1 MKRIFNL
8 FALTSAAVFLI
19 GCVEENFENTIKV
32 NQGDEVVFG
41 ASASFEKSGK
51 TTKTDYSG
59 DIIDGYERVNWV
71 NGDQVYIYCSHEDGD
86 QSAHYKITGLD
97 PEDSES
103 KNHTATLS
111 KNYDVNPNGINWK
124 DVTKP
129 HTFYAMYPAPN
140 TFRKDQFDEAGNI
153 ISTSYSAHLSIDANN
168 VVEGFIPVNQDP
180 ISLPTGTARVGKPN
194 MDYAYMIAKQ
204 TVNNG
209 VIPEDGVFLSFRPI
223 VTAVEFTLV
232 AQDDVTISNVQIF
245 STTGAPICGPF
256 TTDLTGYVTNED
268 YPVCSSGSLTD
279 KYENMN
285 FSSINVSLY
294 ERDGDG
300 NPTSASITLS
310 SGQSVTFTVFMLPV
324 DISNLAIRVDA
335 HGYKTANLGNVV
347 SFEAHKKHYVRNL
360 PLPTAPVPEEGEEVK
375 PDGWF
380 EQLDPATFMKGLSI
394 PGSANAFSYH
404 YSTTSDQNYY
414 RTQSKDFE
422 TQWNLGVRCFEL
434 VSSKAGEYYEGSL
447 FGWGAEWRDYESLA
461 SAPIRCNNKQIP
473 NENNPTTID
482 DAVQMI
488 WNRVNGTNE
497 FAMIIFTYQP
507 TGDEEQGGWQRKPDV
522 YMSQL
527 NAYYNSLI
535 QNGAKVIKYSP
546 SLRAGDC
553 YGKLLLVARPSQ
565 EAEDTETMVDSATG
579 TGEILTIKG
588 WGSLPDKWTKRG
600 YQAKLFSGTT
610 PNTQVLIGTGNRYND
625 YSANAIG
632 YTFTETVEKYIYGKS
647 GDLPSKVNGTQD
659 FEYSTD
665 QIDSDGKPIVAWAQ
679 EWRRVYYP
687 TYNANVGGFQW
698 FESLEEKK
706 TDIKDTFSRSI
717 SREGNRVYF
726 NSIDGFF
733 MINNAQSYLHY
744 WAGNMGEIKAYAEHM
759 NDWLYKYVL
768 DIGVNNITGPLGVV
782 IMDYIGEGEGGTNL
796 PNIIINNNF
805 KFPLEEDPNYN
816 QTSTNVSVENWDI
829 EYLN

>member
-97 PEDSES
+97 PEDSNS

-180 ISLPTGTARVGKPN
+180 ISLSTGTARVGKPN

-204 TVNNG
+204 TVNDG

-245 STTGAPICGPF
+245 SATGAPICGPF
-256 TTDLTGYVTNED
+256 TTDLTGYGTNND

-294 ERDGDG
+294 ERDGNG
-300 NPTSASITLS
+300 NPTSASITLT

-324 DISNLAIRVDA
+324 DISNLSIRVDA
-335 HGYKTANLGNVV
+335 HGYKTANLGNAV

-360 PLPTAPVPEEGEEVK
+360 PLPTAPVPDEGEEVK
-375 PDGWF
+375 PEGWF
-380 EQLDPATFMKGLSI
+380 EQLDPATYMKGLSI

-434 VSSKAGEYYEGSL
+434 VSTRAGSGWSL
-447 FGWGAEWRDYESLA
+447 GFIGQWEDAESLA
-461 SAPIRCNNKQIP
+461 SAPIRCNNTQIP
-473 NENNPTTID
+473 TSSNPTTID
-482 DAVQMI
+482 DAVQEI
-488 WNRVNGTNE
+488 WEKVNGTNE

-507 TGDEEQGGWQRKPDV
+507 TGSNYDGGTRDANK

-527 NAYYNSLI
+527 NNYYNSLVQSGVKMI
-535 QNGAKVIKYSP
+535 RYSP

-553 YGKLLLVARPSQ
+553 YGKLILVARPSQ
-565 EAEDTETMVDSATG
+565 EGEDEETIVNSATG
-579 TGEILTIKG
+579 TGEILTVKG

-600 YQAKLFSGTT
+600 YPTRLYAGTKDGTIGTT
-610 PNTQVLIGTGNRYND
+610 KYNEV
-625 YSANAIG
+625 SANAIG
-632 YTFTETVEKYIYGKS
+632 YTYTDLMETYIFGKTGS
-647 GDLPSKVNGTQD
+647 LPTKGTQN
-659 FEYSTD
+659 FTYGTD
-665 QIDSDGKPIVAWAQ
+665 QTDSEGNPIVAWAQ
-679 EWRRVYYP
+679 EWRRVYSP
-687 TYNANVGGFQW
+687 SYNSTVGGFQW
-698 FESLEEKK
+698 FDSLQEKK
-706 TDIKDTFSRSI
+706 DDVTDTFRRSI
-717 SREGNRVYF
+717 SRENNRVYF
-726 NSIDGFF
+726 NSLDGFY
-733 MINNAQSYLHY
+733 ITNNSDSYLYY
-744 WAGNMGEIKAYAEHM
+744 WKGNMGEIKAYAEHM

-768 DIGVNNITGPLGVV
+768 DMGVNNITGPLGVV

>member
-97 PEDSES
+97 PEDSNS

-204 TVNNG
+204 TVNDG

-256 TTDLTGYVTNED
+256 TTDLTEYGTNED
-268 YPVCSSGSLTD
+268 YPVCLSGSLTD

-375 PDGWF
+375 PEGWF
-380 EQLDPATFMKGLSI
+380 EQLDPATYMKGISI

-434 VSSKAGEYYEGSL
+434 VSTRAGSGWSL
-447 FGWGAEWRDYESLA
+447 EIIGQWEDAESLA
-461 SAPIRCNNKQIP
+461 SAPIRCNNTQIP
-473 NENNPTTID
+473 TSSNPTTID
-482 DAVQMI
+482 DAVQEI
-488 WNRVNGTNE
+488 WEKVNGTNE

-507 TGDEEQGGWQRKPDV
+507 TGSNYDGGTRDANK

-527 NAYYNSLI
+527 NNYYNSLVQSGVKMI
-535 QNGAKVIKYSP
+535 RYSP

-553 YGKLLLVARPSQ
+553 YGKLILVARPSQ
-565 EAEDTETMVDSATG
+565 EGEDAETIVNSATG
-579 TGEILTIKG
+579 IGEILTVKG

-600 YQAKLFSGTT
+600 YPTRLYAGTKDGIIGTT
-610 PNTQVLIGTGNRYND
+610 KYNEV
-625 YSANAIG
+625 SANAIG
-632 YTFTETVEKYIYGKS
+632 YTYTDLMETYIFGKTGS
-647 GDLPSKVNGTQD
+647 LPTKGTQN
-659 FEYSTD
+659 FTYGTD
-665 QIDSDGKPIVAWAQ
+665 QTDSEGNPIVAWAQ
-679 EWRRVYYP
+679 EWRRVYSP
-687 TYNANVGGFQW
+687 SYNSTVGGFQW
-698 FESLEEKK
+698 FDSLQEKK
-706 TDIKDTFSRSI
+706 DDVTDTFRRSI
-717 SREGNRVYF
+717 SRENNRVYF
-726 NSIDGFF
+726 NSLDGFY
-733 MINNAQSYLHY
+733 ITNNSDSYLYY
-744 WAGNMGEIKAYAEHM
+744 WKGNMGEIKAYAEHM

-768 DIGVNNITGPLGVV
+768 DMGVNNITGPLGVV

>member
-59 DIIDGYERVNWV
+59 DIIEGYERVNWV
-71 NGDQVYIYCSHEDGD
+71 NGDQVYIYCSHDDGD

-180 ISLPTGTARVGKPN
+180 ISLSTGTARVGKPN

-204 TVNNG
+204 TVNDG
-209 VIPEDGVFLSFRPI
+209 VIPENGVFLSFRPI

-232 AQDDVTISNVQIF
+232 AQDEVTISNVQIF

-256 TTDLTGYVTNED
+256 TTDLTEYVTNED

-294 ERDGDG
+294 ERDGNG

-310 SGQSVTFTVFMLPV
+310 NGQSVTFTVFMLPV

-360 PLPTAPVPEEGEEVK
+360 PLPKAPVPDEGEEVK
-375 PDGWF
+375 PEGWF
-380 EQLDPATFMKGLSI
+380 EQLDPSTYMKGLSI

-434 VSSKAGEYYEGSL
+434 VSTRAGS
-447 FGWGAEWRDYESLA
+447 GWSWGYIGEWEDAESLA

-473 NENNPTTID
+473 NDSNPTRID

-507 TGDEEQGGWQRKPDV
+507 TGSNYDGGTRDANK

-527 NAYYNSLI
+527 NNYYNSLV
-535 QNGAKVIKYSP
+535 QSGVKVIKYSP
-546 SLRAGDC
+546 SLRVGDC
-553 YGKLLLVARPSQ
+553 YGKLILVARPSQ
-565 EAEDTETMVDSATG
+565 EGEDVETMVNSATG
-579 TGEILTIKG
+579 TGEILTVKG

-600 YQAKLFSGTT
+600 YPTQLYAGTT
-610 PNTQVLIGTGNRYND
+610 DGTIGTTKYNEV
-625 YSANAIG
+625 SANAIG
-632 YTFTETVEKYIYGKS
+632 YTYTDLMETYIYGKTGS
-647 GDLPSKVNGTQD
+647 LPAKGTRD
-659 FEYSTD
+659 FTYGTD
-665 QIDSDGKPIVAWAQ
+665 QTDSDGNPIVAWAQ
-679 EWRRVYYP
+679 EWRRVYSP
-687 TYNANVGGFQW
+687 AYNSNVGGFQW
-698 FESLEEKK
+698 FDSLQEKK
-706 TDIKDTFSRSI
+706 DDVTDTFRRSI
-717 SREGNRVYF
+717 SRENNRVYF
-726 NSIDGFF
+726 NSLDGFY
-733 MINNAQSYLHY
+733 ITNNSDSYLYY
-744 WAGNMGEIKAYAEHM
+744 WKGNMGEIKAYAEHM

-768 DIGVNNITGPLGVV
+768 DMGVNNITGPLGVV

>member
-51 TTKTDYSG
+51 ATKTDYSG

-180 ISLPTGTARVGKPN
+180 ISLSTGTARVGKPN

-245 STTGAPICGPF
+245 STDGAPICGPF
-256 TTDLTGYVTNED
+256 TTDLTEYGTNED

-294 ERDGDG
+294 ERDGNG

-360 PLPTAPVPEEGEEVK
+360 PLPTAPVPDEGEEVK
-375 PDGWF
+375 PEGWF
-380 EQLDPATFMKGLSI
+380 EQLDPSTYMKGLSI

-414 RTQSKDFE
+414 RTQSKDFA

-434 VSSKAGEYYEGSL
+434 VSTRA
-447 FGWGAEWRDYESLA
+447 GWGINYVYWDDDESLA
-461 SAPIRCNNKQIP
+461 SAPIRCNNKKLP
-473 NENNPTTID
+473 NSNNPITID
-482 DAVQMI
+482 DAVQEI
-488 WNRVNGTNE
+488 WGKVNGTNE

-507 TGDEEQGGWQRKPDV
+507 TGDDGDGGARDANK

-527 NAYYNSLI
+527 NNYYNTLV
-535 QNGAKVIKYSP
+535 QRGVKVIKYSP

-553 YGKLLLVARPSQ
+553 YGKLILVARPSQ
-565 EAEDTETMVDSATG
+565 EGEDSETMVNSATG
-579 TGEILTIKG
+579 TGEILTVKG

-600 YQAKLFSGTT
+600 YPTRLYAGTKNGTIGTT
-610 PNTQVLIGTGNRYND
+610 KYNEV
-625 YSANAIG
+625 SANAIG
-632 YTFTETVEKYIYGKS
+632 YTYTDLMETYIYGKTGS
-647 GDLPSKVNGTQD
+647 LPTKGTQN
-659 FEYSTD
+659 FTYGTD
-665 QIDSDGKPIVAWAQ
+665 QTDSEGNPIVAWAQ
-679 EWRRVYYP
+679 EWRRVYSP
-687 TYNANVGGFQW
+687 SYNSTVGGFQW
-698 FESLEEKK
+698 FDSLQEKK
-706 TDIKDTFSRSI
+706 DDVTDTFRRSI
-717 SREGNRVYF
+717 SRENNRVYF
-726 NSIDGFF
+726 NSLDGFY
-733 MINNAQSYLHY
+733 ITNNSDSYLYY
-744 WAGNMGEIKAYAEHM
+744 WKGNMGEIKAYAEHM

-768 DIGVNNITGPLGVV
+768 DMGVNNITGPLGVV

>member
-59 DIIDGYERVNWV
+59 DIINGYERVNWV

-86 QSAHYKITGLD
+86 QSAHYKITGID
-97 PEDSES
+97 AEDANS
-103 KNHTATLS
+103 KKHTATLS

-180 ISLPTGTARVGKPN
+180 ISLSTETARVGKPN

-204 TVNNG
+204 TVNDG

-256 TTDLTGYVTNED
+256 TTDLTEYGTNED

-300 NPTSASITLS
+300 NPTSASITLT

-360 PLPTAPVPEEGEEVK
+360 PLPTAPVPDEGEEVK

-380 EQLDPATFMKGLSI
+380 EQLDPATYMKGLSI

-414 RTQSKDFE
+414 RTQSLDFE
-422 TQWNLGVRCFEL
+422 NQWNLGVRCFEL
-434 VSSKAGEYYEGSL
+434 VSTRAGETEYSWIIPI
-447 FGWGAEWRDYESLA
+447 GWTDYESLA
-461 SAPIRCNNKQIP
+461 EAPIRCNNKKIP
-473 NENNPTTID
+473 SDDNPTTID
-482 DAVQMI
+482 DAVQEI
-488 WNRVNGTNE
+488 WGRVNGTNE

-507 TGDEEQGGWQRKPDV
+507 TGSNTDGGTRDANK

-527 NAYYNSLI
+527 NNYYNSLVQSGVKMI
-535 QNGAKVIKYSP
+535 RYSP

-553 YGKLLLVARPSQ
+553 YGKLIFVARPSQ
-565 EAEDTETMVDSATG
+565 EGEDSETSVSSATG
-579 TGEILTIKG
+579 TGEILTVKG

-600 YQAKLFSGTT
+600 YPTRLYAGTT
-610 PNTQVLIGTGNRYND
+610 DGTIGYGTQYDDV
-625 YSANAIG
+625 SANALG
-632 YTFTETVEKYIYGKS
+632 YNYTDLMETYIFGKT
-647 GDLPSKVNGTQD
+647 GTLPNKGTQD
-659 FEYSTD
+659 FTYATD
-665 QIDSDGKPIVAWAQ
+665 QTDSEGKPIVAWAQ

-687 TYNANVGGFQW
+687 THNANVGGFQW

-706 TDIKDTFSRSI
+706 TDIKDTFRRSI
-717 SREGNRVYF
+717 SRENNRVYF
-726 NSIDGFF
+726 NSIDGFYI
-733 MINNAQSYLHY
+733 INNSDSYLHY
-744 WAGNMGEIKAYAEHM
+744 WKGNMGEIKAYAEHM

-768 DIGVNNITGPLGVV
+768 DMGVNNITGPLGVV

>member
-111 KNYDVNPNGINWK
+111 KNYDVNPNGISWK

-180 ISLPTGTARVGKPN
+180 ISLSTGTARVGKPN

-204 TVNNG
+204 TVNDG
-209 VIPEDGVFLSFRPI
+209 VIHEDGVFLSFRPI

-232 AQDDVTISNVQIF
+232 AQDPVTISNVQIF

-256 TTDLTGYVTNED
+256 TTDLTGYGTNED

-300 NPTSASITLS
+300 NPTSASITLN
-310 SGQSVTFTVFMLPV
+310 SGESVTFTVFMLPV
-324 DISNLAIRVDA
+324 DISNLSIRVDA
-335 HGYKTANLGNVV
+335 HGYKTANLGNAV

-360 PLPTAPVPEEGEEVK
+360 PLPTAPVPDEGEEVK
-375 PDGWF
+375 PEGWF
-380 EQLDPATFMKGLSI
+380 EQLDPATYMKGLSI
-394 PGSANAFSYH
+394 PGSANAFSYL
-404 YSTTSDQNYY
+404 YDGDNPEYFK
-414 RTQSKDFE
+414 TQVNNFE

-434 VSSKAGEYYEGSL
+434 VSTRAGQY
-447 FGWGAEWRDYESLA
+447 GWVSDGWNSGLKWSDSESLA
-461 SAPIRCNNKQIP
+461 SAELRCA
-473 NENNPTTID
+473 NEKLGTTTID
-482 DAVQMI
+482 SAVQQI
-488 WNRVNGTNE
+488 WARVKDSKE
-497 FAMIIFTYQP
+497 FAMVIFTYQP
-507 TGDEEQGGWQRKPDV
+507 TGSNSDGGSRDPSK
-522 YMSQL
+522 YIAQL
-527 NAYYNSLI
+527 NEYYNSL
-535 QNGAKVIKYSP
+535 GVETVLYSP
-546 SLRAGDC
+546 DLRAGDC
-553 YGKLLLVARPSQ
+553 YGKLMFVARPTQ
-565 EAEDTETMVDSATG
+565 EGEDTVAHVNESVG
-579 TGEILTIKG
+579 TGNILTIKG
-588 WGSLPDKWTKRG
+588 WGSLPDKWYKRG
-600 YQAKLFSGTT
+600 YDAKLYRGVGGTWGNELYEDNIPSHANLVAMEDWIYGPDHSGTE
-610 PNTQVLIGTGNRYND
+610 L
-625 YSANAIG
+625 
-632 YTFTETVEKYIYGKS
+632 
-647 GDLPSKVNGTQD
+647 NGTRKSED
-659 FEYSTD
+659 TRPEKGTPRFEYESNT
-665 QIDSDGKPIVAWAQ
+665 SFKVWAQ
-679 EWRRVYYP
+679 EWRRVH
-687 TYNANVGGFQW
+687 TTDENVTNRFITTTSSDQW
-698 FESLEEKK
+698 LPSYSEKQA
-706 TDIKDTFSRSI
+706 DIVDCFRRSI
-717 SREGNRVYF
+717 NREEGRVYF
-726 NSIDGFF
+726 NSLDGFY
-733 MINNAQSYLHY
+733 ITTEQDSYDHY
-744 WAGNMGEIKAYAEHM
+744 WRGAEGNIGDYAKHI

-768 DIGVNNITGPLGVV
+768 DMGVNNITGPLGVV